1 MVVRELVTLLI
12 VGLLFW
18 GHRLAP
24 QALPTTGLTLT
35 VNWTSDGSDLNPG
48 DGICDASVNVGEQC
62 SLRAAIEELDDRF
75 PDTSL
80 NRIEFNIPGTGPF
93 TILPETPLPQIL
105 VPIEI
110 DGATQPGSS
119 CPTSSAPAH
128 LLIELVGSN
137 LTVAYFGLSFILGS
151 DGSLVHG
158 LAIGD
163 FGWSGISIE
172 SSGVRVSCTQVGIGA
187 DGITNIGNG
196 RHGIHISGDNNT
208 IGGFSSASQRNVF
221 SNNARNGVALSANA
235 DNNSI
240 AQNFIG
246 TTVDG
251 MGAAANQAGG
261 IYIDGVDN
269 AVFGAPFAG
278 GENIISGNTGY
289 GIRIENGDQSVILR
303 NYIGIARDGITSL
316 PNGAN
321 GIEILGQAFD
331 NEIGGPVFYARA
343 AGLAPFTNANWI
355 AYNAGHGIVLGNTGG
370 NDPDANMLYQNA
382 IYANGGLG
390 IDLGNDGV
398 DINDPGDGDD
408 GPNGHQNYPV
418 LSGVTGS
425 PILTVTLQSEGDRE
439 YDIDLFRNQTCD
451 PSGYG
456 EGQGYITTIMITT
469 DTSGNVATDIDL
481 RGIASPGDSITA
493 LARGDL
499 GVTSEFSNCVTLI
512 GVDHTYSTFV
522 PFVQH

>member
-1 MVVRELVTLLI
+1 
-12 VGLLFW
+12 
-18 GHRLAP
+18 
-24 QALPTTGLTLT
+24 
-35 VNWTSDGSDLNPG
+35 
-48 DGICDASVNVGEQC
+48 
-62 SLRAAIEELDDRF
+62 
-75 PDTSL
+75 
-80 NRIEFNIPGTGPF
+80 
-93 TILPETPLPQIL
+93 
-105 VPIEI
+105 
-110 DGATQPGSS
+110 
-119 CPTSSAPAH
+119 
-128 LLIELVGSN
+128 
-137 LTVAYFGLSFILGS
+137 
-151 DGSLVHG
+151 
-158 LAIGD
+158 
-163 FGWSGISIE
+163 
-172 SSGVRVSCTQVGIGA
+172 
-187 DGITNIGNG
+187 
-196 RHGIHISGDNNT
+196 
-208 IGGFSSASQRNVF
+208 
-221 SNNARNGVALSANA
+221 
-235 DNNSI
+235 
-240 AQNFIG
+240 
-246 TTVDG
+246 
-251 MGAAANQAGG
+251 
-261 IYIDGVDN
+261 
-269 AVFGAPFAG
+269 
-278 GENIISGNTGY
+278 
-289 GIRIENGDQSVILR
+289 
-303 NYIGIARDGITSL
+303 
-316 PNGAN
+316 
-321 GIEILGQAFD
+321 
-331 NEIGGPVFYARA
+331 
-343 AGLAPFTNANWI
+343 
-355 AYNAGHGIVLGNTGG
+355 VLGNTGG